1 MKNHRNMFFIL
12 IASITL
18 GFLIVTNIGINETT
32 AFLNMNANEYKDA
45 IEERNKLY
53 DDITA
58 LSDDNYELAK
68 KISSLDISDYDDD
81 NENNEKVIEH
91 MKEQLSSYSDLAG
104 TVETKGPGIILTIYD
119 GEYDINKDDQLEVDR
134 RTLHSADAAMVL
146 NDLRTAGAEGI
157 AINNYRILN
166 TTGLVC
172 AWAFIRFEEN
182 GNEMEGS
189 PFKFYAIGDPD
200 QLEASLL
207 AEGSHINQLLIRKL
221 NITIEKFNEITI
233 PEAKKS
239 IEPKFME
246 RADN

>member
-1 MKNHRNMFFIL
+1 MKNYRSKFFIL
-12 IASITL
+12 IATILL

-32 AFLNMNANEYKDA
+32 GFLNLNSVEYKDA

-53 DDITA
+53 DEITA
-58 LSDDNYELAK
+58 LSDDNYELYK
-68 KISSLDISDYDDD
+68 KISSLDINYADD
-81 NENNEKVIEH
+81 NENNEKVIQH
-91 MKEQLSSYSDLAG
+91 MKEQLSSYGNLAG
-104 TVETKGPGIILTIYD
+104 TTEITGPGIILTIYD

-189 PFKFYAIGDPD
+189 PFKFYAIGDPE

-207 AEGSHINQLLIRKL
+207 TEGSYINKLIIRKL
-221 NITIEKFNEITI
+221 NITIEKFDKITL
-233 PEAKKS
+233 PAAKKS

>member
-1 MKNHRNMFFIL
+1 MKNYRNKFFIL
-12 IASITL
+12 IATILL

-32 AFLNMNANEYKDA
+32 GFLNLNSVEYKDA

-53 DDITA
+53 DEITA
-58 LSDDNYELAK
+58 LSEDNYELSK
-68 KISSLDISDYDDD
+68 KISSLNINDEDDD
-81 NENNEKVIEH
+81 ENNERVIEH
-91 MKEQLSSYSDLAG
+91 MKEQLSSYADLAG
-104 TVETKGPGIILTIYD
+104 TTEIRGPGIILTIYD
-119 GEYDINKDDQLEVDR
+119 GEYDVNKDDQLEVDR

-166 TTGLVC
+166 TTGVVC

-189 PFKFYAIGDPD
+189 PFKFYALGDPD

-207 AEGSHINQLLIRKL
+207 TEGSYINKLIIRKL
-221 NITIEKFNEITI
+221 NITIEKFDEII
-233 PEAKKS
+233 LPESRKS

>member
-1 MKNHRNMFFIL
+1 MKNYRNKFLIL
-12 IASITL
+12 IATILL

-32 AFLNMNANEYKDA
+32 GFLNLNSIEYRDA

-53 DDITA
+53 DEITA
-58 LSDDNYELAK
+58 LSDDNYELSK
-68 KISSLDISDYDDD
+68 KISSLDINDED
-81 NENNEKVIEH
+81 NDENNERVIEH
-91 MKEQLSSYSDLAG
+91 MKEQLSSYADLAG
-104 TVETKGPGIILTIYD
+104 IVEIKGPGIILTIYD
-119 GEYDINKDDQLEVDR
+119 GEYDVNKDDQLEVDR

-182 GNEMEGS
+182 ANEMEGS

-207 AEGSHINQLLIRKL
+207 TEGSYINRLIIRKL
-221 NITIEKFNEITI
+221 NITIEKFDEII
-233 PEAKKS
+233 LPEAKKS

>member
-1 MKNHRNMFFIL
+1 MKNYRNKFFIL
-12 IASITL
+12 IATILL
-18 GFLIVTNIGINETT
+18 GFLIVTNIGINENNG
-32 AFLNMNANEYKDA
+32 FLNLNSVEYREA

-53 DDITA
+53 EEITV
-58 LSDDNYELAK
+58 LSDDNYELSK
-68 KISSLDISDYDDD
+68 KISSLDINDED
-81 NENNEKVIEH
+81 NNERVIEH
-91 MKEQLSSYSDLAG
+91 MKSQLSTYSDLSG
-104 TVETKGPGIILTIYD
+104 TTEIRGPGIILTIYD

-134 RTLHSADAAMVL
+134 RTLHSVDAAMVL
-146 NDLRTAGAEGI
+146 NDLKTAGAEAI
-157 AINNYRILN
+157 AINSYRILN

-189 PFKFYAIGDPD
+189 PFKFYVIGDPD

-207 AEGSHINQLLIRKL
+207 TEGSHINRLIIRKL
-221 NITIEKFNEITI
+221 NITIEKFDEII
-233 PEAKKS
+233 LPETKKS

>member
-1 MKNHRNMFFIL
+1 MKNYRNKFFIL
-12 IASITL
+12 IATILL
-18 GFLIVTNIGINETT
+18 GFLIVTNIGINENNG
-32 AFLNMNANEYKDA
+32 FLNLNSVEYREA

-53 DDITA
+53 EEITV
-58 LSDDNYELAK
+58 LS
-68 KISSLDISDYDDD
+68 
-81 NENNEKVIEH
+81 
-91 MKEQLSSYSDLAG
+91 
-104 TVETKGPGIILTIYD
+104 YD

-134 RTLHSADAAMVL
+134 RTLHSVDAAMVL
-146 NDLRTAGAEGI
+146 NDLKTAGAEAI
-157 AINNYRILN
+157 AINSYRILN

-189 PFKFYAIGDPD
+189 PFKFYVIGDPD

-207 AEGSHINQLLIRKL
+207 TEGSHINRLIIRKL
-221 NITIEKFNEITI
+221 NITIEKFDEII
-233 PEAKKS
+233 LPEAKKS

>member
-1 MKNHRNMFFIL
+1 MKNYRNKFFIL
-12 IASITL
+12 IATILL

-32 AFLNMNANEYKDA
+32 GFLNLNAVEYKDA

-53 DDITA
+53 DEITA
-58 LSDDNYELAK
+58 LSDDNYELSK
-68 KISSLDISDYDDD
+68 KISSLDINDADDD
-81 NENNEKVIEH
+81 DENTEKVIEH
-91 MKEQLSSYSDLAG
+91 MKEQLSSYADLAG
-104 TVETKGPGIILTIYD
+104 TTEITGPGIILTIYD

-166 TTGLVC
+166 TTGIVC

-189 PFKFYAIGDPD
+189 PFKFYAIGDPE

-207 AEGSHINQLLIRKL
+207 TEGSYINKLIIRKL
-221 NITIEKFNEITI
+221 NITIEKFDEITL
-233 PEAKKS
+233 PAAKKS
-239 IEPKFME
+239 IEPQFME

>member
-1 MKNHRNMFFIL
+1 MKNYRSKFFIL
-12 IASITL
+12 IATILL

-32 AFLNMNANEYKDA
+32 GFLNLNSVEYKDA

-53 DDITA
+53 DEITA
-58 LSDDNYELAK
+58 LSDDNYELSK
-68 KISSLDISDYDDD
+68 KISSLDINGANDD
-81 NENNEKVIEH
+81 ENNERVIEH

-104 TVETKGPGIILTIYD
+104 TTEIKGPGIILTIYD

-182 GNEMEGS
+182 GNDMEGS
-189 PFKFYAIGDPD
+189 PFKFYAIGDPE

-207 AEGSHINQLLIRKL
+207 TEGSYINKLIIRKL
-221 NITIEKFNEITI
+221 NITIEKFDEITL

>member
-1 MKNHRNMFFIL
+1 MKNYRNKFFIL
-12 IASITL
+12 IATILL
-18 GFLIVTNIGINETT
+18 GFLIVTNIGISGTT
-32 AFLNMNANEYKDA
+32 SFHNLNSIEYKDA

-53 DDITA
+53 DEITT
-58 LSDDNYELAK
+58 LSDDNYELSK
-68 KISSLDISDYDDD
+68 KISSLDINGVDDY
-81 NENNEKVIEH
+81 ENNERVIEH
-91 MKEQLSSYSDLAG
+91 MKEQLSSYADLAG
-104 TVETKGPGIILTIYD
+104 TAEIKGPGIILTIYD

-134 RTLHSADAAMVL
+134 RTLHSVDAAMVL
-146 NDLRTAGAEGI
+146 NDLKTAGAEGI

-189 PFKFYAIGDPD
+189 PFKFYAIGDPE

-207 AEGSHINQLLIRKL
+207 TEGSHINRLIIRKL
-221 NITIEKFNEITI
+221 NITIEKFDEITL
-233 PEAKKS
+233 PAASKS

>member
-1 MKNHRNMFFIL
+1 MKNYRNKFFIL
-12 IASITL
+12 IATILL

-32 AFLNMNANEYKDA
+32 GFLNLNSVEYKDA

-53 DDITA
+53 DEITA
-58 LSDDNYELAK
+58 LSDDNYELSK
-68 KISSLDISDYDDD
+68 KISSLDINGANDD
-81 NENNEKVIEH
+81 ENNERVIEH

-104 TVETKGPGIILTIYD
+104 TTEIKGPGIILTIYD

-146 NDLRTAGAEGI
+146 NDLKTAGAEGV

-189 PFKFYAIGDPD
+189 PFKFYVIGDPE

-207 AEGSHINQLLIRKL
+207 TEGSHINRLIIRKL
-221 NITIEKFNEITI
+221 NITIEKFDEII
-233 PEAKKS
+233 LPIARKS

>member
-1 MKNHRNMFFIL
+1 MKNYRSKFFIL
-12 IASITL
+12 IATILL

-32 AFLNMNANEYKDA
+32 DFLNLNSVEYKDA

-53 DDITA
+53 DEITA
-58 LSDDNYELAK
+58 LSDDNYELSK
-68 KISSLDISDYDDD
+68 KISSLDINVADDD
-81 NENNEKVIEH
+81 DENNEKVIEH
-91 MKEQLSSYSDLAG
+91 MKEQLSSYADLAG
-104 TVETKGPGIILTIYD
+104 TTEITGSGIILTIYD

-157 AINNYRILN
+157 SINNYRILN

-189 PFKFYAIGDPD
+189 PFKFYAIGDPE

-207 AEGSHINQLLIRKL
+207 TEGSYINKLIIRKL
-221 NITIEKFNEITI
+221 NITIEKFDEITL
-233 PEAKKS
+233 PAASKS

>member
-1 MKNHRNMFFIL
+1 MKNYRNKFFIL
-12 IASITL
+12 IATILL

-32 AFLNMNANEYKDA
+32 GFLNLNSVEYKDA

-53 DDITA
+53 DEITA
-58 LSDDNYELAK
+58 LSDDNYELSK
-68 KISSLDISDYDDD
+68 KISGLDINGADDD
-81 NENNEKVIEH
+81 ENNERVIEH

-104 TVETKGPGIILTIYD
+104 TTEIKGPGIILTIYD

-146 NDLRTAGAEGI
+146 NDLKTAGAEGI

-189 PFKFYAIGDPD
+189 PFKFYAIGDPE

-207 AEGSHINQLLIRKL
+207 IEGSHINRLIIRKL
-221 NITIEKFNEITI
+221 NITIEKFDEII
-233 PEAKKS
+233 LPAARKS
-239 IEPKFME
+239 IEPKFIE

>member
-1 MKNHRNMFFIL
+1 MKNYRNKFFIL
-12 IASITL
+12 IATILL

-32 AFLNMNANEYKDA
+32 GFLNLNSVEYKDA

-53 DDITA
+53 DEITT
-58 LSDDNYELAK
+58 LSDDNYELSK
-68 KISSLDISDYDDD
+68 KISSLDINGANDD
-81 NENNEKVIEH
+81 ENNERVIEH

-104 TVETKGPGIILTIYD
+104 TTEIKGPGIILTIYD

-146 NDLRTAGAEGI
+146 NDLKTAGAEGV

-189 PFKFYAIGDPD
+189 PFKFYAIGDPE

-207 AEGSHINQLLIRKL
+207 TEGSHINRLIIRKL
-221 NITIEKFNEITI
+221 NITIEKFDEITL
-233 PEAKKS
+233 PAARKS

>member
-1 MKNHRNMFFIL
+1 MKNYRSKFFIL
-12 IASITL
+12 IATILL

-32 AFLNMNANEYKDA
+32 GFLNLNSVEYKDA

-53 DDITA
+53 DEITA
-58 LSDDNYELAK
+58 LSDDNYQLSK
-68 KISSLDISDYDDD
+68 KISSLDINDADDD
-81 NENNEKVIEH
+81 EENNEKVIEH
-91 MKEQLSSYSDLAG
+91 MKEQLSSYGDLAG
-104 TVETKGPGIILTIYD
+104 TTEITGPGIILTIYD

-134 RTLHSADAAMVL
+134 RILHSADAAMVL

-182 GNEMEGS
+182 GNDMEGS
-189 PFKFYAIGDPD
+189 PFKFYAIGDPE

-207 AEGSHINQLLIRKL
+207 TEGSYINKLIIRKL
-221 NITIEKFNEITI
+221 NITIEKFDEITLQ
-233 PEAKKS
+233 EAKKS
-239 IEPKFME
+239 IEPQFME

>member
-1 MKNHRNMFFIL
+1 MKNYRNKFFIL
-12 IASITL
+12 ITSIVL
-18 GFLIVTNIGINETT
+18 GFLIVINIGINKTNG
-32 AFLNMNANEYKDA
+32 FLSMNSVQYKDA

-53 DDITA
+53 DEITA

-68 KISSLDISDYDDD
+68 KISNLDIDDYDYEK
-81 NENNEKVIEH
+81 ENNEKVIEH
-91 MKEQLSSYSDLAG
+91 MKEQLSSYSNLAG
-104 TVETKGPGIILTIYD
+104 TFETKGPGIILTIYD
-119 GEYDINKDDQLEVDR
+119 GEYDINQDDQLEVDR
-134 RTLHSADAAMVL
+134 KTLHSADAAMVL

-157 AINNYRILN
+157 AINDYRILN

-207 AEGSHINQLLIRKL
+207 AEGSHINQLIIRKL
-221 NITIEKFNEITI
+221 NIKIEKFDEITL
-233 PEAKKS
+233 PKTRKT

>member
-1 MKNHRNMFFIL
+1 MKNYRNKFFIL
-12 IASITL
+12 IATILL

-32 AFLNMNANEYKDA
+32 GFLNLNSVEYKDA

-53 DDITA
+53 DEITA
-58 LSDDNYELAK
+58 LSDDNYELSK
-68 KISSLDISDYDDD
+68 KISSLDINGANDD
-81 NENNEKVIEH
+81 ENNERVIEH

-104 TVETKGPGIILTIYD
+104 TTEIKGPGIILTIYD

-146 NDLRTAGAEGI
+146 NDLKTAGAEGV

-207 AEGSHINQLLIRKL
+207 TEGSYINKLIIRKL
-221 NITIEKFNEITI
+221 NITIEKFDEII
-233 PEAKKS
+233 LPIARKS

>member
-1 MKNHRNMFFIL
+1 MKNYRNKFFIL
-12 IASITL
+12 IATILL

-32 AFLNMNANEYKDA
+32 GFLNLNSVEYKDA

-53 DDITA
+53 DEITA
-58 LSDDNYELAK
+58 LSDDNYELSK
-68 KISSLDISDYDDD
+68 KISSLDINGANDD
-81 NENNEKVIEH
+81 ENNERVIEH

-104 TVETKGPGIILTIYD
+104 TTEIKGPGIILTIYD

-146 NDLRTAGAEGI
+146 NDLKTAGAEGV

-189 PFKFYAIGDPD
+189 PFKFYAIGDPE

-207 AEGSHINQLLIRKL
+207 TEGSHINRLIIRKL
-221 NITIEKFNEITI
+221 NITIEKFDEITL
-233 PEAKKS
+233 PAARKS

>member
-1 MKNHRNMFFIL
+1 MKNYRNKFFIL
-12 IASITL
+12 IATILL

-32 AFLNMNANEYKDA
+32 GFLNLNSVEYKDA

-53 DDITA
+53 DEITA
-58 LSDDNYELAK
+58 LSDDNYELSK
-68 KISSLDISDYDDD
+68 KISSLDINGANDD
-81 NENNEKVIEH
+81 ENNERVIEH

-104 TVETKGPGIILTIYD
+104 TTEIKGPGIILTNYD

-146 NDLRTAGAEGI
+146 NDLKTAGAEGV

-189 PFKFYAIGDPD
+189 PFKFYVIGDPE

-207 AEGSHINQLLIRKL
+207 TEGSHINRLIIRKL
-221 NITIEKFNEITI
+221 NITIEKFDEITL
-233 PEAKKS
+233 PAARKS